1 MSEGVTLEALLC
13 EGPRRDDTLA
23 ACEALVDKEVR
34 AKTGVAGM
42 AVRSGYK
49 VVRALRP
56 GIVRDLLDKLVPE
69 FCRALEPKFEA
80 ARARGGALPEAFEA
94 VLVEAPGEVAEAL
107 LSVTDARAERA
118 ENKVLRKTYARL
130 RSGAK
135 AHVEAAV
142 PNLARTLRDLLEASG

>member
-1 MSEGVTLEALLC
+1 MGEGATLEALLC

-23 ACEALVDKEVR
+23 ACEALVDKEVQ
-34 AKTGVAGM
+34 AKTGISGM

-69 FCRALEPKFEA
+69 FCRALEPRFEA
-80 ARARGGALPEAFEA
+80 ARSRGGPLPEAFEA
-94 VLVEAPGEVAEAL
+94 EMLADPGAVAEAL

-130 RSGAK
+130 RGGAR

-142 PNLARTLRDLLEASG
+142 PNLARTLRDLLASSR